1 LAQEEY
7 SAKFMQKP
15 FNYYLLKYDRI
26 AIWIVAVFFAI
37 YVVSGYGI
45 VNPGVVSELT
55 GGILTRTI
63 ALYLHETLDLPILM
77 LLLVHVLIQ
86 LRFTLLRWKVKDGML
101 LNSFVIVL
109 GVFAIALL
117 LLMDPRI

>member
-1 LAQEEY
+1 M
-7 SAKFMQKP
+7 KKP

-26 AIWIVAVFFAI
+26 AIWIIAVFFAL

-63 ALYLHETLDLPILM
+63 SLYLHETLDLPILV
-77 LLLVHVLIQ
+77 LVLVHVLIQ
-86 LRFTLLRWKVKDGML
+86 LRFTLLRWKVKDGMFL
-101 LNSFVIVL
+101 SSFIIVL
-109 GVFAIALL
+109 GVFAIVLL
-117 LLMDPRI
+117 LLMDTRL